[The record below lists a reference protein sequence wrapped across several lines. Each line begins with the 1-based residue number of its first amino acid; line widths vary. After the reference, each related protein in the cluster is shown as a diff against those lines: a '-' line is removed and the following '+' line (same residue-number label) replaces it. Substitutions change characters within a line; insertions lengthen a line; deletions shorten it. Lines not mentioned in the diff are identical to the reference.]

1 MELFCLTTLC
11 HSFFL
16 HHSRLVRE
24 MKDHTLYS
32 LSKDSRWLDRAA
44 KVIKDNVY
52 EPSYYSSFDIHGQ
65 VATDLALVP
74 IITIHT

>member
-1 MELFCLTTLC
+1 
-11 HSFFL
+11 
-16 HHSRLVRE
+16 

-65 VATDLALVP
+65 VATGLALVP